1 MPPAKYVISF
11 LFPLFFFSFRD
22 LQVDLKKSS
31 KFPGNVE
38 SKERLKFELLHKD
51 FLLDGL
57 LRRSSSRPSASAYLV
72 QCCSVHVLRF
82 QTFELLSNTS
92 SLTRQVNYIINFD
105 TYYGGVDASL
115 LVSHSAN
122 KIFTVGVLSPH
133 ERKNDK
139 TRHFLFRSPTALT
152 AITIFLF
159 FCVVPRRC
167 SRRGLKAGG

>member
-51 FLLDGL
+51 FLLEGL

-72 QCCSVHVLRF
+72 SGSVHVLRF